1 MAQRAFSHSWVSSL
15 PETLASDNM
24 FTQGTQFSSENIS
37 CTTEIGSA
45 AIQFCSNNELQQEAS
60 AANCFSAFNIPSN
73 YKPINIPTV
82 LSKPASMFPLSN
94 EDLPNGFTFSSLEAS
109 GPTKCTVDTGSMFL
123 NPALIGH
130 ISNASESIDSQG
142 RPQQQQF
149 SGFSISMPQ
158 EMQENM
164 GTGEDYEAAGGLIR
178 KNSNDEWGT
187 IRSIGFPFSLPSN
200 DAWIKPNLPWDSPP
214 CPSEMSTS
222 YSTNTC
228 YT

>member
-15 PETLASDNM
+15 PEALASDM
-24 FTQGTQFSSENIS
+24 FTQGTHCPQFSTENIS

-45 AIQFCSNNELQQEAS
+45 AIQFCSNNELQQAS
-60 AANCFSAFNIPSN
+60 AACFSAFDIPS
-73 YKPINIPTV
+73 YKPINIPT
-82 LSKPASMFPLSN
+82 LSKPSIFPLSN

-109 GPTKCTVDTGSMFL
+109 GPTKCTVDTSSMFL

-130 ISNASESIDSQG
+130 MSNASESIGSQG
-142 RPQQQQF
+142 AQQQQF

-164 GTGEDYEAAGGLIR
+164 GTGEDEAAGLIR

-200 DAWIKPNLPWDSPP
+200 ETNWKPNLPWDSPP